1 MTKHYRKEDHL
12 NVSWYLKREKLEFEN
27 KLQFDMRK
35 GKNRIVRKKK
45 RLKIIKGS

>member
-1 MTKHYRKEDHL
+1 MFLGILKEKNL
-12 NVSWYLKREKLEFEN
+12 NLKIRSDIFQ
-27 KLQFDMRK
+27 LQFDMRK